1 MVTAPGRNA
10 RFGSEPSRMP
20 PGQLPDL
27 PAIANVDDI
36 PSPALIVFHER
47 LAANCDRMVD
57 IAGAVERLRP
67 HVKTSKMPE
76 VVGLLMERGVGKVK
90 CATIAEAEMCAGLG
104 VADVLLA
111 YPVVGP
117 TAIRLIQLA
126 RTFPET
132 TFRTIA
138 DDAGAVD
145 ALSSQVA
152 AWLPGRT
159 IDVLVDLD
167 TGMHR
172 TGIAPG
178 DAAMDLARRI
188 STAPGLTFGG
198 LHAYDGHIRDT
209 DPTVRAAN
217 AEAAHAPVVA
227 LRARL
232 EEAGIPVRRVV
243 SSGTPTF
250 AIHARRGDVE
260 CGPGTTTLW
269 DASSAYAFPDL
280 GFACA
285 AAVLGRVVSKPGT
298 GRLCLDLG
306 HKAVASEM
314 PHPRMVIPR
323 LGPFEMVGH
332 SEEHLVVETDRAD
345 AFPVGAVLP
354 AIPWHICPTV
364 ALHAEAVIVEDGR
377 AVRFAPVVARA
388 RRLAT

>member
-1 MVTAPGRNA
+1 M
-10 RFGSEPSRMP
+10 PS
-20 PGQLPDL
+20 GNLPDL
-27 PAIANVDDI
+27 PDIANASDI

-47 LAANCDRMVD
+47 LVANLDRMVE
-57 IAGAVERLRP
+57 IAGDVDRLRP

-76 VVGLLMERGVGKVK
+76 VVELLRRRGVDKVK

-104 VADVLLA
+104 VPDVLLS

-117 TAIRLIQLA
+117 NVVRLLQLA

-145 ALSSQVA
+145 ALSVQAA

-172 TGIAPG
+172 TGVVPG
-178 DAAMDLARRI
+178 DAAAALARRI
-188 STAPGLTFGG
+188 AGSPGLTFGG
-198 LHAYDGHIRDT
+198 LHAYDGQFRES
-209 DPTVRAAN
+209 DPVLRAAG
-217 AEAAHAPVVA
+217 AEAAHASVVA
-227 LRARL
+227 LRTRL
-232 EEAGIPVRRVV
+232 ESEGIRVSRVV

-269 DASSAYAFPDL
+269 DASSAVAFPDL
-280 GFACA
+280 GFVCA
-285 AAVLGRVVSKPGT
+285 AAVLGRVVSKPGP

-314 PHPRMVIPR
+314 PHPRMVIPS

-332 SEEHLVVETDRAD
+332 SEEHLVVATDRAD

-377 AVRFAPVVARA
+377 ATRFAPVVARA
-388 RRLAT
+388 RRLTT